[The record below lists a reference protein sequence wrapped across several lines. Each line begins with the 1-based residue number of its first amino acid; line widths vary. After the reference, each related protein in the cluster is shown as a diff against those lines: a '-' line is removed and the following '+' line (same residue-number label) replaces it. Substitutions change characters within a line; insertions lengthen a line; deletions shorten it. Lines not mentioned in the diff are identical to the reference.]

1 MVIIQS
7 YVWSEKKNMIKLKYE
22 TLKFVRIKITSL
34 FILVYS
40 YEDYRKN
47 LHKKEHFQY
56 VYH

>member
-1 MVIIQS
+1 
-7 YVWSEKKNMIKLKYE
+7 MIKLKYE

-47 LHKKEHFQY
+47 LHKKEHFFNTFIIKLSNKLWGK
-56 VYH
+56 VI